1 MQAHGVEFEGMNL
14 RTQPDLELAC
24 DKQKINP
31 TQHAINLEIQWLVVI
46 PKKIKIKKLSLTRTH
61 ITLVPQMYTP
71 LMSKY
76 FLKKRHLKEASG
88 FPDKGKKKSG
98 GFPVLLFYPNLF
110 LPREVASLSLSLSL
124 SLIDSQ
130 NMFFFYPLHTRCL
143 YNLYLWW
150 LLRSMCSGCFDHS
163 RGLLVLISV
172 W

>member
-1 MQAHGVEFEGMNL
+1 MNL

-46 PKKIKIKKLSLTRTH
+46 PKKIKIKKLSLSHTH

-76 FLKKRHLKEASG
+76 FLKKRHLKEACG
-88 FPDKGKKKSG
+88 FSNKEKKIKWISCFALLSKS
-98 GFPVLLFYPNLF
+98 FSSQ
-110 LPREVASLSLSLSL
+110 RRDISLSLSQLDWL
-124 SLIDSQ
+124 LEHV
-130 NMFFFYPLHTRCL
+130 FFYPLHTRCL

-150 LLRSMCSGCFDHS
+150 LL
-163 RGLLVLISV
+163 
-172 W
+172 

>member
-1 MQAHGVEFEGMNL
+1 MNL
-14 RTQPDLELAC
+14 HTQPDLELAC

-88 FPDKGKKKSG
+88 FPNKGKKIKWISCFAFLSKSFSSQRTG
-98 GFPVLLFYPNLF
+98 ISLSV
-110 LPREVASLSLSLSL
+110 SLSLSQL
-124 SLIDSQ
+124 D
-130 NMFFFYPLHTRCL
+130 
-143 YNLYLWW
+143 W
-150 LLRSMCSGCFDHS
+150 LLEHVFFIPSTHVVSITITFGGC
-163 RGLLVLISV
+163 
-172 W
+172 